1 MAISIVTR
9 AKKELIRQR
18 DRAKALKERHRA
30 EAAAV
35 QQGASVLVGAALAAL
50 VDEKFAA
57 QGSVVAEVH
66 GVPTNALVGLGA
78 VGAAAL
84 VKGMPFRAEL
94 AAAGLGAGSTA
105 LYQFLRD
112 NVDFS

>member
-1 MAISIVTR
+1 MATSIVTR

-18 DRAKALKERHRA
+18 DRAKALKEKHKA

-57 QGSVVAEVH
+57 AGSVAEVH

-105 LYQFLRD
+105 LYQLIRE